1 MSLEQE
7 LAAVGPVRRQEAMAR
22 HTTMGV
28 GGAADFFVTAPTREA
43 LRRLVQIARR
53 YEQPAVILGSGSNLL
68 VGDGGIRGM
77 VIENQAQG
85 IDEPEAEAVAVA
97 VAVAVADGSVRLRAE
112 SGVSFASLS
121 RRTARQGL
129 SGLEWAAGIPGT
141 LGGAAVYN
149 AGAYGGCLADVLAE
163 IEVGEPEGRE
173 RTLPASELGLA
184 YRGSA
189 FTRGLLGER
198 AILSLT
204 FTLQPGNAAA
214 ALARIEELE
223 AKRKAAQPHGRNAGS
238 IFKNP
243 SAHPAW
249 WLIDRVGLRGH
260 RIGDAG
266 ISEQHTNWIVNLG
279 TARAAEVTALME
291 LARQRVRDEFGIE
304 LEAEIA
310 RVGEGFA

>member
-1 MSLEQE
+1 MNLAQE
-7 LAAVGPVRRQEAMAR
+7 LAAVGPVRRHEAMAR

-28 GGAADFFVTAPTREA
+28 GGAADSFVTAHTREE

-53 YEQPAVILGSGSNLL
+53 HEQPPFILGSGSNLL
-68 VGDGGIRGM
+68 VGDGGIRGV
-77 VIENQAQG
+77 VIENQAQR
-85 IDEPEAEAVAVA
+85 IDEPEAA
-97 VAVAVADGSVRLRAE
+97 ADGSIRLRAE
-112 SGVSFASLS
+112 SGVSFASLA

-149 AGAYGGCLADVLAE
+149 AGAYGGCLADALAE
-163 IEVGEPEGRE
+163 IEVWEPEGGE
-173 RTLPASELGLA
+173 RTLPASALGLG

-189 FTRGLLGER
+189 FSRGLLRECV
-198 AILSLT
+198 ILSLT

-214 ALARIEELE
+214 SLARIEELE

-279 TARAAEVTALME
+279 TARAAEVAALME
-291 LARQRVRDEFGIE
+291 LARRRVRDEFGIE

>member
-1 MSLEQE
+1 MSLAQE

-28 GGAADFFVTAPTREA
+28 GGAADYFVTAHTREE
-43 LRRLVQIARR
+43 LRRLVQITRQH
-53 YEQPAVILGSGSNLL
+53 EQLVFILGSGSNLL
-68 VGDGGIRGM
+68 VGDGGIRGV
-77 VIENQAQG
+77 VIENQAQR
-85 IDEPEAEAVAVA
+85 IDEPEAQ
-97 VAVAVADGSVRLRAE
+97 ADGSIRLRAE
-112 SGVSFASLS
+112 AGVSFASLARS
-121 RRTARQGL
+121 TARQGL

-163 IEVGEPEGRE
+163 IEVWEPEGRE
-173 RTLPASELGLA
+173 RTLPASDLGLA

-189 FTRGLLGER
+189 FSRGLLRECV
-198 AILSLT
+198 ILSLT

-214 ALARIEELE
+214 SLARIEELE

-260 RIGDAG
+260 RIGGAG

-279 TARAAEVTALME
+279 TARAAEVAALME
-291 LARQRVRDEFGIE
+291 LARQRVRDAFGIE